1 MERTFQTLNELETAG
16 LVTRYAIDGAFAMNP
31 RLQEL
36 AEASFQQKKERRRE
50 LAALPIE
57 EKVEI
62 LRLLQ
67 KMTVD
72 IAWEVRGVKLEP
84 WPAE

>member
-1 MERTFQTLNELETAG
+1 
-16 LVTRYAIDGAFAMNP
+16 MNR

-36 AEASFQQKKERRRE
+36 AEASFRQKKERRRE

-62 LRLLQ
+62 LLQ
-67 KMTVD
+67 LQQMVAEV
-72 IAWEVRGVKLEP
+72 AWETRGAKLEP
-84 WPAE
+84 WKLE

>member
-1 MERTFQTLNELETAG
+1 MDEIQGTLS
-16 LVTRYAIDGAFAMNP
+16 MNP

-67 KMTVD
+67 KMTAD
-72 IAWEVRGVKLEP
+72 IAWEARGVKLNP
-84 WPAE
+84 WPAGVSEK

>member
-1 MERTFQTLNELETAG
+1 MPNKPS
-16 LVTRYAIDGAFAMNP
+16 LVIKTSPLVA
-31 RLQEL
+31 L
-36 AEASFQQKKERRRE
+36 AAASFQQKKERRRK

-67 KMTVD
+67 KMTAE
-72 IAWEVRGVKLEP
+72 IAWEARGLSWNLGKRSDRE
-84 WPAE
+84 

>member
-1 MERTFQTLNELETAG
+1 
-16 LVTRYAIDGAFAMNP
+16 MNP

-36 AEASFQQKKERRRE
+36 AEASFQHKKERRRE

-67 KMTVD
+67 KMTAE
-72 IAWEVRGVKLEP
+72 IAWEARGVKLKP
-84 WPAE
+84 WPVE

>member
-1 MERTFQTLNELETAG
+1 
-16 LVTRYAIDGAFAMNP
+16 MNP

-36 AEASFQQKKERRRE
+36 AEASFQQKKERRCE
-50 LAALPIE
+50 LAGLPIE

-67 KMTVD
+67 KMTAD
-72 IAWEVRGVKLEP
+72 IAWEAREVRLHP
-84 WPAE
+84 WSGDI

>member
-1 MERTFQTLNELETAG
+1 
-16 LVTRYAIDGAFAMNP
+16 MNA

-36 AEASFQQKKERRRE
+36 AEASFKHKRDRRRE

-62 LRLLQ
+62 LILLQ
-67 KMTVD
+67 RMVAD
-72 IAWEVRGVKLEP
+72 IAWETRREKLEP
-84 WPAE
+84 WKPE

>member
-1 MERTFQTLNELETAG
+1 
-16 LVTRYAIDGAFAMNP
+16 MNP

-36 AEASFQQKKERRRE
+36 AEASFRQKKERRRE

-62 LRLLQ
+62 LRQLQ
-67 KMTVD
+67 KMTAD
-72 IAWEVRGVKLEP
+72 LAWEARGVKLTP
-84 WPAE
+84 WPAEHCDPDAGHYP

>member
-1 MERTFQTLNELETAG
+1 
-16 LVTRYAIDGAFAMNP
+16 MNQ

-36 AEASFQQKKERRRE
+36 AEASFRQKQERRRE

-62 LRLLQ
+62 LLRLQQMVADL
-67 KMTVD
+67 
-72 IAWEVRGVKLEP
+72 AWETQGVKLEP
-84 WPAE
+84 WKLETNPQK

>member
-1 MERTFQTLNELETAG
+1 MATSFEKSKLRGLEHDR
-16 LVTRYAIDGAFAMNP
+16 LFMNP

-36 AEASFQQKKERRRE
+36 AEESFRQKKERRRE

-62 LRLLQ
+62 LRRLQ
-67 KMTVD
+67 QVAAE
-72 IAWEVRGVKLEP
+72 IAWEARGVKLNP
-84 WPAE
+84 WPVE